1 MDIVINL
8 VLIIVGFALLIKGA
22 DLLVVGASSMAK
34 RFHVSDIAIGLTVVA
49 MGTSAPE
56 LVVNII
62 SGTSGYTEV
71 VFGNIIGSNI
81 FNMFLI
87 LGIAAVIYPL
97 SVQANTLWKEVPY
110 SLLTTIVFFL
120 LVNDALFFGGE
131 NSSLGLIDSA
141 ILILLFIGFLL
152 QVFFNMKRTGE
163 TDTDE
168 IEILSSPKTMA
179 MIFGGVIGLSVGGK
193 FIVDNAVE
201 IAHTYNVSEKLIGL
215 TILAAGTSLPEL
227 ATTAVAAYQKKS
239 DLAIGNIVG
248 SNIFNILLVL
258 GMTGLIS
265 APLSYPVVLNTDL
278 YLVMVGTFLLFLF
291 MFTFDKYKL
300 DRAEG
305 AIYLIGFVGYM
316 VYLFHRL

>member
-1 MDIVINL
+1 METIINL
-8 VLIIVGFALLIKGA
+8 VLIIVGFVMLIKGA
-22 DLLVVGASSMAK
+22 DFLVVGASSMAK
-34 RFHVSDIAIGLTVVA
+34 RFNVSDIAIGLTVVA

-62 SGTSGYTEV
+62 SGSSGYTEV

-97 SVQANTLWKEVPY
+97 SVEPNTLWKEVPY
-110 SLLTTIVFFL
+110 SLFATVIFFL
-120 LVNDALFFGGE
+120 LVNDALFFGAE
-131 NSSLGLIDSA
+131 SSSLGMIDSA
-141 ILILLFIGFLL
+141 ILIVLFIVFLI
-152 QVFFNMKRTGE
+152 QVFLNMKRTGE
-163 TDTDE
+163 TDTEE
-168 IEILSSPKTMA
+168 IEIMSSPKTIA
-179 MIFGGVIGLSVGGK
+179 LIFGGIVGLSIGGK
-193 FIVDNAVE
+193 LIVDSAVE
-201 IAHTYNVSEKLIGL
+201 IAHTFGVSEKLIGL

-227 ATTAVAAYQKKS
+227 ATTAVAASKKQS

-258 GMTGLIS
+258 GMTGLVS
-265 APLSYPVVLNTDL
+265 APLSFPTVLNTDL
-278 YLVMVGTFLLFLF
+278 YLVMAGTFMLFLF

-305 AIYLIGFVGYM
+305 VIYLIGFAGYM
-316 VYLFHRL
+316 FYLFQRL